1 MNGSIPPP
9 ILCWKHQRNP
19 AAPGSTS
26 FGCSSPLS
34 LPSFPFS
41 HLYDALQDSDNQFP
55 MDRLVSTLIGKDA
68 GPFPADRANRRKC
81 RPT

>member
-9 ILCWKHQRNP
+9 ILCWKHQRKRGG
-19 AAPGSTS
+19 AGLDIVWR
-26 FGCSSPLS
+26 SSPLS
-34 LPSFPFS
+34 LPSYPFS

-55 MDRLVSTLIGKDA
+55 MDRLVSTLIAKDA